1 MRDLSAAPP
10 PNSARVIKSGTYR
23 RPSRCRAGCISDGR
37 QAAEKPIVKKSG
49 AQRRRRRQLC
59 QHTPRMSI
67 GPGCE
72 APLVY
77 RSGAGGGGEPG
88 AMSIALRLFWMDQDL
103 IFCGEAVEARCLL
116 QPNTDTRFAL
126 CLIWMD
132 ALCGC
137 WRGRRS
143 AKRCRVKRCALLCAC
158 TGRRDLRGQERA
170 TGPCRCARGR
180 RGPRRLLP
188 RAERVLAPQHL
199 AVKAAAGP
207 A

>member
-1 MRDLSAAPP
+1 M
-10 PNSARVIKSGTYR
+10 K
-23 RPSRCRAGCISDGR
+23 
-37 QAAEKPIVKKSG
+37 
-49 AQRRRRRQLC
+49 
-59 QHTPRMSI
+59 
-67 GPGCE
+67 
-72 APLVY
+72 
-77 RSGAGGGGEPG
+77 PG
-88 AMSIALRLFWMDQDL
+88 AWFSRTLSH
-103 IFCGEAVEARCLL
+103 
-116 QPNTDTRFAL
+116 DTPFAL
-126 CLIWMD
+126 CLFWID

-143 AKRCRVKRCALLCAC
+143 ARRCCVKRCALLCAC
-158 TGRRDLRGQERA
+158 TGRRDSRGQERA